1 MLRRLF
7 LSHRV
12 RRVFA
17 WIFALA
23 CLTTLVWAGI
33 ATWQRPCRQA
43 KGEAGLSDI
52 PCPSLTL
59 DIVVVA
65 VGVGLWIIALRAA
78 YAEQWPSFLSFLI
91 AAGTLGTGLLS
102 TTGSD
107 WGSRFFYPM
116 LAFCSPALFSLHYEL
131 ISRPPARLLRATRW
145 VFVSLAIIGSL
156 PSFLWSRP
164 TLEQLVWSP
173 FWRGGVRVL
182 LLLSTVTSTVM
193 VAWYARHDWPEAKRR
208 PIRLIAFGNVA
219 AAVPLMFLSLIPSIL
234 AFPIKVPWEISFLGL
249 LASPLLYSYA
259 LKPIQ
264 PPRLGLVLKRAFVY
278 YLLFV
283 SFGFF
288 FLSGVA
294 IARHLLG
301 NLQRDW
307 PWLGILLGAGCMVTT
322 GPLSQLFEHLT
333 DLVWFG
339 SKANYARVVGQ
350 LAESLAITL
359 DRAEL
364 QRLLVHELAQKMHV
378 SWSALFLRNRE
389 QELTLSSSNGLE
401 VTAEVGLAL
410 PRTGRLTSYLRT
422 CNTPIPHEHVRKAL
436 ADAPLSQEERWWLS
450 LSDLAFWIP
459 LRAEGTLQGVL
470 LIGPKTSGDVFTIE
484 DERILTTLAYQA
496 GIAAHNVLLGE
507 EKAAIETALVQAQ
520 KMEAIGRLAAGIAHD
535 FNNILTSIIGY
546 AQLLQRQE
554 GMPQQAME
562 DLKIIVAEGERA
574 AHLVRQ
580 ILDFSRK
587 SIIQRRPLD
596 LFPFLK
602 ESIKFLQRTIPEN
615 IHISLEIDGNSDC
628 DYTVSSDPAMMRQVV
643 ANLAANAYDAM
654 PDGGELRFRLSRLT
668 LKPGDPAPL
677 TDMQPGE
684 WVALS
689 VVDTGVGISKEDLP
703 HLFEPFFTTKEV
715 GKGTG
720 LGLAQVYGIV
730 KQHEG
735 HIAVKSEQGKG
746 TTFTIY
752 LPALSGPKA
761 PREGNTE
768 KMRRGRG
775 ETILV
780 VEDERVVLEAIR
792 GMLEQA
798 NYHVLAAS
806 NVYEALDLYDQH
818 QGEIA
823 LVLTDMVMPGLGGKD
838 LIQILRARDPKIRI
852 IAMSGYPLKERGF
865 SLLGEE
871 TVEWITK
878 PVTMAQ
884 LSRIVNRALNGA

>member
-1 MLRRLF
+1 
-7 LSHRV
+7 
-12 RRVFA
+12 
-17 WIFALA
+17 
-23 CLTTLVWAGI
+23 
-33 ATWQRPCRQA
+33 
-43 KGEAGLSDI
+43 
-52 PCPSLTL
+52 
-59 DIVVVA
+59 
-65 VGVGLWIIALRAA
+65 
-78 YAEQWPSFLSFLI
+78 
-91 AAGTLGTGLLS
+91 
-102 TTGSD
+102 
-107 WGSRFFYPM
+107 
-116 LAFCSPALFSLHYEL
+116 
-131 ISRPPARLLRATRW
+131 
-145 VFVSLAIIGSL
+145 
-156 PSFLWSRP
+156 
-164 TLEQLVWSP
+164 
-173 FWRGGVRVL
+173 
-182 LLLSTVTSTVM
+182 M

-307 PWLGILLGAGCMVTT
+307 PWLGILLGASCMVTT

-339 SKANYARVVGQ
+339 SKANYTRVVGQ

-507 EKAAIETALVQAQ
+507 EKAAIEAALVQAQ

-587 SIIQRRPLD
+587 SIIQRRPFD
-596 LFPFLK
+596 LFTFLK

-668 LKPGDPAPL
+668 LKPSDPAPL

-884 LSRIVNRALNGA
+884 LSRIVDRALNGA